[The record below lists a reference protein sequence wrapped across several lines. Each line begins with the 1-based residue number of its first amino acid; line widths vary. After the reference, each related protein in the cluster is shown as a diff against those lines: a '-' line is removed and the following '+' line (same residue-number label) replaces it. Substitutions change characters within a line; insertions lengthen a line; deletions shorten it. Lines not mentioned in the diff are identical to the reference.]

1 MGLAVCAALLVL
13 GALLLFVPFGAPAV
27 RRLTSTPRAP
37 EERSDGAL
45 RTVAFPARDGTR
57 LEGWLF
63 TPRRDGR
70 APLVVMAPGLTGT
83 KEGPVERF
91 AWRFARE
98 GLAVLAIDFRS
109 FGGSDGEPRHHVDPF
124 RQQEDYAAA
133 LDFARASLRDDPH
146 VDVSRIALWG
156 SSFSGGV
163 AISLAAAR
171 DDVAALVAQAPY
183 LATPASQQPSAL
195 RMPIYIAATVLDLL
209 RARVSAA
216 LRIALPPVYL
226 PAFGVP
232 GEFAFATSR
241 ENPSRRDASVRGA
254 AFWRELPNP
263 LRGGWGNA
271 LLARF
276 LADFDRFQPL
286 AAIEQVR
293 CPVLLV
299 AAAHDDL
306 VPLAQ
311 IEEAFARVGHAHK
324 QLAVHDCGHFEVYT
338 DPRFEEN
345 AAAQARFLAE
355 ALKTSASRS
364 PSASA

>member
-13 GALLLFVPFGAPAV
+13 ASILFYPVGASAV
-27 RRLTSTPRAP
+27 RRTPAAPRAP
-37 EERSDGAL
+37 EVRPDGSLRS
-45 RTVAFPARDGTR
+45 VEFPACDGTR

-70 APLVVMAPGLTGT
+70 APLVIMAPGLTGT
-83 KEGPVERF
+83 KEGPLERF
-91 AWRFARE
+91 AWR
-98 GLAVLAIDFRS
+98 
-109 FGGSDGEPRHHVDPF
+109 
-124 RQQEDYAAA
+124 
-133 LDFARASLRDDPH
+133 FARASLRDDPA

-183 LATPASQQPSAL
+183 LATSATQQPGAL
-195 RMPIYIAATVLDLL
+195 RMPIYVAATVLDLL
-209 RARVSAA
+209 RARISAA
-216 LRIALPPVYL
+216 LPLRLPPVYL

-241 ENPSRRDASVRGA
+241 ENPSRRDASVQGS
-254 AFWRELPNP
+254 AFWRELPTP

-286 AAIEQVR
+286 AAIDRVR

-299 AAAHDDL
+299 AAAQDDL
-306 VPLAQ
+306 VPLAHV
-311 IEEAFARVGHAHK
+311 EDAFARVAHERK
-324 QLAVHDCGHFEVYT
+324 RLAVYDCGHFEIYT

-345 AAAQARFLAE
+345 AAMQAKFLRQTLAE
-355 ALKTSASRS
+355 ADRTSTA
-364 PSASA
+364 

>member
-1 MGLAVCAALLVL
+1 MGLAVCAVLLVL
-13 GALLLFVPFGAPAV
+13 ALLLFYPVGASAV
-27 RRLTSTPRAP
+27 RRTPAAPRAP
-37 EERSDGAL
+37 EVRPDGSLRS
-45 RTVAFPARDGTR
+45 VEFPACDGTR

-63 TPRRDGR
+63 TPRRDER
-70 APLVVMAPGLTGT
+70 APLVIMAPGLTGT
-83 KEGPVERF
+83 KEGPLERF
-91 AWRFARE
+91 AWRFVRE
-98 GLAVLAIDFRS
+98 GLAVLTLDFRS

-124 RQQEDYAAA
+124 RQQEDYEAAIA
-133 LDFARASLRDDPH
+133 FARASLRDHPA

-183 LATPASQQPSAL
+183 LATSATQQPGAL
-195 RMPIYIAATVLDLL
+195 RMPIYVAATVLDLL
-209 RARVSAA
+209 RARISSALP
-216 LRIALPPVYL
+216 LRLPPVYL

-241 ENPSRRDASVRGA
+241 ENPSRHDASVRGS
-254 AFWRELPNP
+254 AFWRELPTP

-286 AAIEQVR
+286 AAIDRVR
-293 CPVLLV
+293 CAVLLV
-299 AAAHDDL
+299 AAAQDDL
-306 VPLAQ
+306 VPLAHV
-311 IEEAFARVGHAHK
+311 EEAFARVGHERK
-324 QLAVHDCGHFEVYT
+324 QLAVHDCGHFEIYT

-345 AAAQARFLAE
+345 AAAQARFLRE
-355 ALKTSASRS
+355 ALES
-364 PSASA
+364 

>member
-1 MGLAVCAALLVL
+1 MWLALFAALLAAV
-13 GALLLFVPFGAPAV
+13 GVLLLFPFGARAV
-27 RRLTSTPRAP
+27 RREASPPRAL
-37 EERSDGAL
+37 EERPEGRVRTVFFPASDGSQ
-45 RTVAFPARDGTR
+45 

-63 TPRRDGR
+63 TPRGEGR

-83 KEGPVERF
+83 KEGPLERF
-91 AWRFARE
+91 AWRFVRE

-133 LDFARASLRDDPH
+133 LAFARERLRDDPR
-146 VDVSRIALWG
+146 VDPARVALWG

-163 AISLAAAR
+163 AIALASAR
-171 DDVAALVAQAPY
+171 DDVAALVAQAPF
-183 LATPASQQPSAL
+183 LATPESQKPGAL
-195 RMPIYIAATVLDLL
+195 RMPLYVAATVLDLL
-209 RARVSAA
+209 RARLGAL

-241 ENPSRRDASVRGA
+241 ENPSRRDAEVRGS
-254 AFWRELPNP
+254 AFWRELPP
-263 LRGGWGNA
+263 RLRGGWGNV

-286 AAIEQVR
+286 EAIPKLR

-306 VPLAQ
+306 VPLALV
-311 IEEAFARVGHAHK
+311 ERAFAGVPHDAKR
-324 QLAVHDCGHFEVYT
+324 LLVHECAHFEVYT

-345 AAAQARFLAE
+345 AGAQARFLAE
-355 ALKTSASRS
+355 TLRSSSR
-364 PSASA
+364 AK

>member
-13 GALLLFVPFGAPAV
+13 AWLLFYPIGAKAV
-27 RRLTSTPRAP
+27 RRTQATPRAP
-37 EERSDGAL
+37 EARPDGAL
-45 RTVAFPARDGTR
+45 RTVSFPARDGAR

-83 KEGPVERF
+83 KEGPLERF
-91 AWRFARE
+91 AWRFVRE

-124 RQQEDYAAA
+124 RQQEDYEAAIE
-133 LDFARASLRDDPH
+133 FARTSLCDDPA
-146 VDVSRIALWG
+146 VDASRVALWG

-163 AISLAAAR
+163 AISLAATR

-183 LATPASQQPSAL
+183 LATSETQQPGAL
-195 RMPIYIAATVLDLL
+195 RMPIYVAATVLDLL
-209 RARVSAA
+209 RARLSAA
-216 LRIALPPVYL
+216 LPIHLPPVYL

-241 ENPSRRDASVRGA
+241 ENPSRHDASVRGS
-254 AFWRELPNP
+254 AFWRELPTP

-286 AAIEQVR
+286 AAISRVR

-306 VPLAQ
+306 VPLAHV
-311 IEEAFARVGHAHK
+311 EDAFARVGHDRK
-324 QLAVHDCGHFEVYT
+324 QLAIHDCGHFEIYT

-345 AAAQARFLAE
+345 AAAQATFLRQALAE
-355 ALKTSASRS
+355 
-364 PSASA
+364 PMG